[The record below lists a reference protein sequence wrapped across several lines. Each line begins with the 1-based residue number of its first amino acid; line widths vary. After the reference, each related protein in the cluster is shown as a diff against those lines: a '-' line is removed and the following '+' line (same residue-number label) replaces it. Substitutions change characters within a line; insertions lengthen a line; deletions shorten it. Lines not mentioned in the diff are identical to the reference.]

1 MINIKYHIHIYKD
14 PIKYQW
20 ESTTSCTSGLEIS
33 FVKQIN
39 MFKHVQSRLNT
50 GSIIIMSNFLY
61 CLDFSIRLLI

>member
-1 MINIKYHIHIYKD
+1 MNKKQMINIKYHIHIYKD

-39 MFKHVQSRLNT
+39 MSKHVQS
-50 GSIIIMSNFLY
+50 
-61 CLDFSIRLLI
+61 